1 MTCAMSDKTRYLVV
15 QVPCLITGGYLQK
28 KDNFLNQPPISPEMV
43 VCMKYHPELE
53 DSIKIQAVCM
63 IVSILSVK
71 IG

>member
-15 QVPCLITGGYLQK
+15 QIPCLITEGYFAK
-28 KDNFLNQPPISPEMV
+28 KKNQPPISPEMV

-71 IG
+71 IR